1 MPIEGNNTAVQTNQ
15 YGERQQLDNIQKAA
29 PISLNQPVS
38 QAGNT
43 SEYPTTPTGEP
54 ALAPDAMQPHG
65 EPLTADDYNDIS
77 AVAPWMSL
85 VQSNPTPEIEDLVKE
100 IIEVKKSEYGN
111 ISRPNEITNN
121 GLDLQQTNN
130 TTQTDENWI
139 PSQDQLDE
147 VTANSQATPE
157 GQPSELPIS

>member
-1 MPIEGNNTAVQTNQ
+1 MPIEGNNTAVQMNQ

-29 PISLNQPVS
+29 PVSSSQPVS
-38 QAGNT
+38 PPEQ
-43 SEYPTTPTGEP
+43 YPTTPTGEP

-111 ISRPNEITNN
+111 LSRPNEITNN

-130 TTQTDENWI
+130 TTQAGENWI
-139 PSQDQLDE
+139 PSQDQLDA
-147 VTANSQATPE
+147 VTANSQATVE